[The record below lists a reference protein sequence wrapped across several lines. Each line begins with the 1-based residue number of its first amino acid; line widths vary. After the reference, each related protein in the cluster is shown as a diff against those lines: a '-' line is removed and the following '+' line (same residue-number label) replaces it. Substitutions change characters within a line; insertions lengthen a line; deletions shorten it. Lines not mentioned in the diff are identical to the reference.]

1 MEHKIFDRDVYE
13 HWKAEWAENG
23 YTPQDVYEIVKE
35 HGLPEEYLGELRAV
49 ITEMEGCSPESGEE
63 QTQIL

>member
-1 MEHKIFDRDVYE
+1 MIFDRDVYE
-13 HWKAEWAENG
+13 HWKTEWAKNG
-23 YTPQDVYEIVKE
+23 YTPQDVYEIVKA
-35 HGLPEEYLGELRAV
+35 HGLPDEYLGELRAV